1 LLRRPIVALV
11 CDVISPYSRGGREI
25 RYQELLP
32 RLAQHAEMHVYT
44 MRWWDGPPSYTH
56 DGSTYHAIS
65 KLLPLYTNNR
75 RSLRQALHFGL
86 ACLRLLRCDF
96 DVIEADHIPYLQV
109 FVLRLVATLK
119 CKPFVVTWHEVWSR
133 AAWCQYL
140 GWTGSIAWLA
150 ERLAMRLPDHI
161 IAASS
166 PTAER
171 LSRILP
177 RHLQVTTVPNGIDLN
192 LIREVS
198 AAEEITDLV
207 VVGRLI
213 EHKRIDMLLTALA
226 NLQAG
231 GIHPT
236 CRIIG
241 YGPAGP
247 ALEERARDL
256 GIASVVEFRD
266 NVEDQKELYSL
277 VKAAKIFVSPSVREG
292 FGLAI
297 LEAIA
302 CGIPVLTTSAPDNLA
317 QHLVARYSRG
327 RVCKPTLEDLTA
339 AIRDMLAD
347 TALHAY
353 EECDTDSWVAEYD
366 WSTMVNRIQD
376 VYIDAVSARRRG
388 GTGRG
393 QKIFSREGYRLR

>member
-1 LLRRPIVALV
+1 MLRRPIVALV
-11 CDVISPYSRGGREI
+11 CDVIYPYSRGGREI

-32 RLAQHAEMHVYT
+32 RLAHHAEMHVYT
-44 MRWWDGPPSYTH
+44 MHWWDGPPSYTN

-96 DVIEADHIPYLQV
+96 DVIEADHIPYLQL

-119 CKPFVVTWHEVWSR
+119 RKPFVVTWHEVWSR
-133 AAWCQYL
+133 ASWCQYL
-140 GWTGSIAWLA
+140 GWTGWIAWLA

-177 RHLQVTTVPNGIDLN
+177 RRLQVTIVPNGIDLN

-213 EHKRIDMLLTALA
+213 EHKRIDMLLAALA

-231 GIHPT
+231 DMHPT

-241 YGPAGP
+241 YGPAGA

-256 GIASVVEFRD
+256 GIASVVEFRN

-292 FGLAI
+292 FGMAI

-327 RVCKPTLEDLTA
+327 RICKPTLEALTA

-347 TALHAY
+347 TDLHAY
-353 EECDTDSWVAEYD
+353 EECATDSWVAEYD
-366 WSTMVNRIQD
+366 WSAMANRIQD
-376 VYIDAVSARRRG
+376 VYIDAVSARRHG
-388 GTGRG
+388 STGRG
-393 QKIFSREGYRLR
+393 